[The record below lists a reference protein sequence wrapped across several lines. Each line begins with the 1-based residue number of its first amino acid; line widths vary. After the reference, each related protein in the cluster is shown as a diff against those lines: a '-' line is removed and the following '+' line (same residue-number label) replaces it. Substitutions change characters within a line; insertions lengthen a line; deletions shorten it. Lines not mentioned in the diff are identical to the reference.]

1 MGGDWSPCRTH
12 GSRRPAGTKRITP
25 ARRSRVVLFLSERLD
40 ASGTNPA
47 PSIVP
52 VKSGQPCMKWVL
64 YDQRS
69 CAQRPPE
76 FLPDTCSAI
85 HLGPRALPLQLP
97 SSHVAAWLVLRG
109 TLNGQLGDRPWTV
122 AAREA
127 IVWPEGAVRLVPGR
141 NCWALGMVLP
151 LQAWRSGNTRDVE
164 SPVLWQSRASHAMA
178 SALIRLIQTLRAEE
192 DAELRGHAALVEAWA
207 HQEPAQSLLHRCPGR
222 TRQARRRTLSR
233 LLRVRHC
240 IQNDF
245 DAGLRLD
252 VLARQASYSAHH
264 LVRLYRDVFGQTPSD
279 HATSLRHQRAWE
291 LVALTPLSISD
302 ITAELGFDSRSAFCR
317 AFKAR
322 YGVTATQAREGY
334 RR

>member
-1 MGGDWSPCRTH
+1 MT
-12 GSRRPAGTKRITP
+12 
-25 ARRSRVVLFLSERLD
+25 
-40 ASGTNPA
+40 
-47 PSIVP
+47 
-52 VKSGQPCMKWVL
+52 WVL
-64 YDQRS
+64 YDHRN

-76 FLPDTCSAI
+76 FMAENCSAV

-97 SSHVAAWLVLRG
+97 ASHVSVWLVLRG
-109 TLNGQLGDRPWTV
+109 TLNGQLGDRHWTV

-141 NCWALGMVLP
+141 NCWAIGMVVP
-151 LQAWRSGNTRDVE
+151 LQAWRSGSAQDSE
-164 SPVLWQSRASHAMA
+164 APVLWQSCASRAMA
-178 SALIRLIQTLRAEE
+178 SALIRLIHTLRE
-192 DAELRGHAALVEAWA
+192 DGDGDLAAHAALVEAWA
-207 HQEPAQSLLHRCPGR
+207 YQEPAQSLLNLCPGR

>member
-1 MGGDWSPCRTH
+1 MR
-12 GSRRPAGTKRITP
+12 
-25 ARRSRVVLFLSERLD
+25 
-40 ASGTNPA
+40 
-47 PSIVP
+47 
-52 VKSGQPCMKWVL
+52 WVL

-76 FLPDTCSAI
+76 FLPDTCSAV

-97 SSHVAAWLVLRG
+97 SSHVAVWLVLRG
-109 TLNGQLGDRPWTV
+109 TLNGQLGDRHWTV
-122 AAREA
+122 RGREA

-141 NCWALGMVLP
+141 SCWSLGMVVP
-151 LQAWRSGNTRDVE
+151 LRAWRSGSNRDVE

-178 SALIRLIQTLRAEE
+178 AALIRLIRTLRAED
-192 DAELRGHAALVEAWA
+192 DAELCGHAALVEAWA
-207 HQEPAQSLLHRCPGR
+207 HQEPAQSLLNRCPGR

-233 LLRVRHC
+233 LLRVHHC

-252 VLARQASYSAHH
+252 MLARQASYSAHH

-279 HATSLRHQRAWE
+279 HATALRHQRAWE
-291 LVALTPLSISD
+291 LVARTPLSISD

-322 YGVTATQAREGY
+322 YGVTATQARERC